1 MNSNPS
7 TNSQSGGGLSPPT
20 GTPNDT
26 SLTVGRFAIRL
37 IAQKVKEAAPFVPQ
51 SVKKS
56 LTSQASPFT
65 PTVAAPAVLD
75 VGCGDGV
82 DADVFA
88 VAG

>member
-1 MNSNPS
+1 M
-7 TNSQSGGGLSPPT
+7 
-20 GTPNDT
+20 
-26 SLTVGRFAIRL
+26 
-37 IAQKVKEAAPFVPQ
+37 KEAAPFIPQ

-75 VGCGDGV
+75 VGCGNGV
-82 DADVFA
+82 EADVFA